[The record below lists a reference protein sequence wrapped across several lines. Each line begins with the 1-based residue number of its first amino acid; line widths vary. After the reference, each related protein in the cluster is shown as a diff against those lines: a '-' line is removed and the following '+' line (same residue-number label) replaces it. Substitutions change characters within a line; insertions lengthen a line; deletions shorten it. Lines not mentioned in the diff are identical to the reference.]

1 MFHKHGSPTNQPK
14 KNLIK
19 RIVGACAMLAV
30 LLALVATP
38 ALARG
43 WGRTNGGS
51 GTTSGAYCTTPGTH
65 CENAGCTGFIDNDN
79 DGICDSA
86 TALLARKTTKQITA
100 PRTVK
105 TPQAPMSGTME
116 IISLLFGMGKLSDS
130 IIIVDRNNLLLLAD
144 SFITKPSENGPRC
157 ESLMT

>member
-30 LLALVATP
+30 VLALVATP

-79 DGICDSA
+79 DGICDQCNSSSCPQNNKA
-86 TALLARKTTKQITA
+86 NSSSKNSQDTTSTNVRRHGNHQSGV
-100 PRTVK
+100 RHG
-105 TPQAPMSGTME
+105 QAQ
-116 IISLLFGMGKLSDS
+116 
-130 IIIVDRNNLLLLAD
+130 RQHHNC
-144 SFITKPSENGPRC
+144 R
-157 ESLMT
+157 